1 MDRLL
6 AVVVDGIIY
15 SSYLFIIGL
24 GLTLI
29 YGVMRILNIAHG
41 ALFTLGAYAA
51 ASLVGLWLA
60 GGRAPIGSL
69 AMLLVAALIVGA
81 VMGPL
86 IERGL
91 LRFLYAQDEVAIML
105 ATYALFLILG
115 DVVKLIWGVDPYL
128 VPEPYG
134 LLGNIELGALSYPAY
149 NLILIGGAIVIG
161 VALSAFLHNTRHG
174 QLLTAVIHDREIS
187 AAMGI
192 DVPRFY
198 LVTFTAGCILAAVG
212 GAIMAPTMSV
222 VPGIGVDVIVL
233 AFAVVVIGGL
243 GSLPG
248 AALGA
253 VIVGLA
259 RAVAVHYWPEVE
271 LFVIYFVMALVLVF
285 RPKGLF
291 SPPEARRI

>member
-6 AVVVDGIIY
+6 AVIFDGIIY
-15 SSYLFIIGL
+15 SSYLFVIGL

-41 ALFTLGAYAA
+41 ALFTLGAYSA
-51 ASLVGLWLA
+51 ASLVGIWLA
-60 GGRAPIGSL
+60 GGHAPLGSL
-69 AMLLVAALIVGA
+69 AMLLIAALVVGA

-115 DVVKLIWGVDPYL
+115 DVVKLAWGVDPYL

-134 LLGNIELGALSYPAY
+134 LLGNLELGQLSYPGY
-149 NLILIGGAIVIG
+149 NLILIGTAIVIG
-161 VALSAFLHNTRHG
+161 LALSFFLRRTRHG
-174 QLLTAVIHDREIS
+174 QLLSAVIHDREIS

-198 LVTFTAGCILAAVG
+198 LVTFTTGCILAAIG

-253 VIVGLA
+253 LIVGLA
-259 RAVAVHYWPEVE
+259 RAVAVHFWPEVE

-291 SPPEARRI
+291 SPPEVRRI

>member
-1 MDRLL
+1 MDKLL
-6 AVVVDGIIY
+6 AVVVDGVIY
-15 SSYLFIIGL
+15 SSYLFLIGL

-29 YGVMRILNIAHG
+29 YGVMRIVNIAHG
-41 ALFTLGAYAA
+41 ALFTIGAYAA
-51 ASLVGLWLA
+51 ASLVGIWIA
-60 GGRAPIGSL
+60 GGHAPFASL
-69 AMLLVAALIVGA
+69 AVLLASALIVGA

-91 LRFLYAQDEVAIML
+91 LRFLYGHDEVAIML

-115 DVVKLIWGVDPYL
+115 DAVKLVWGVDPYL

-134 LLGNIELGALSYPAY
+134 VLGNLELGNLSYPGY
-149 NLILIGGAIVIG
+149 NLILIATATVVG
-161 VALSAFLHNTRHG
+161 VAMALFLRRTRHG
-174 QLLTAVIHDREIS
+174 HLLTAVIHDREIG

-198 LVTFTAGCILAAVG
+198 LVTFTAGCILAAVA

-259 RAVAVHYWPEVE
+259 RAVAVHFWPEVE
-271 LFVIYFVMALVLVF
+271 LFVIYFVMAMVLVL

>member
-1 MDRLL
+1 
-6 AVVVDGIIY
+6 
-15 SSYLFIIGL
+15 
-24 GLTLI
+24 
-29 YGVMRILNIAHG
+29 
-41 ALFTLGAYAA
+41 
-51 ASLVGLWLA
+51 
-60 GGRAPIGSL
+60 
-69 AMLLVAALIVGA
+69 
-81 VMGPL
+81 
-86 IERGL
+86 
-91 LRFLYAQDEVAIML
+91 ML

-134 LLGNIELGALSYPAY
+134 LLGNLQFANLSYPAY
-149 NLILIGGAIVIG
+149 NLLLIGTATSVG
-161 VALSAFLHNTRHG
+161 VALAVFLRSTRQG
-174 QLLTAVIHDREIS
+174 RLLIAVIHDRELS

-192 DVPRFY
+192 NVPRFY
-198 LVTFTAGCILAAVG
+198 LVTFTAGCILAAIG
-212 GAIMAPTMSV
+212 GAVMAPTMSV

-259 RAVAVHYWPEVE
+259 RAFAVHFWPEVE
-271 LFVIYFVMALVLVF
+271 LFIIYFVMALVLIF